1 MSSKDEIVMKD
12 VTDLL
17 NQIIIRL
24 KLNDVPNPEV
34 DERYEDDGSAFPN
47 IPVYFQNASSNKTP
61 DKLMFIKTVIE
72 GMLKELTFKGDCLP
86 HDIEKMA
93 RAYYSSFCNG

>member
-1 MSSKDEIVMKD
+1 MSKKDEIVMKD

-34 DERYEDDGSAFPN
+34 DQRYENDGHSN
-47 IPVYFQNASSNKTP
+47 IPVEFNNAHSSKTP
-61 DKLMFIKTVIE
+61 DRLMFIKTVVE
-72 GMLKELTFKGDCLP
+72 GMLKELTFKGDHLP